1 MLGELV
7 NCKNHISKF
16 FHQTGQNRQMSL
28 QGYFLET
35 AIEAAILKGTGQKE
49 GEEEEGCTGKK
60 CKQEC

>member
-1 MLGELV
+1 
-7 NCKNHISKF
+7 
-16 FHQTGQNRQMSL
+16 MSL
-28 QGYFLET
+28 EGYFLET